1 MREDLRAFRE
11 QPFELLARLEAQ
23 IRAARIDLVV
33 GTAENWTGLGFRLG
47 AEWLLAPQD
56 EVREVI
62 PPPSLTRVPNAR
74 AWLLGIANVR
84 GSLLTVV
91 DLHQVL
97 GQDPV
102 PPQRAQR
109 VLVLKSA
116 RLPIGFL
123 VDEVSGY
130 RPFQPEE
137 QLRRAR
143 PEGDPLAGCEL
154 GAFHRDGRDWRA
166 VSLYQLAAS
175 DGVRQAGW

>member
-1 MREDLRAFRE
+1 MREDLRAYRE
-11 QPFELLARLEAQ
+11 QPFELLVRLESQ
-23 IRAARIDLVV
+23 IRSARIDIAAE
-33 GTAENWTGLGFRLG
+33 TAESWTGLGFRLG
-47 AEWLLAPQD
+47 DEWLLVPQD

-62 PPPSLTRVPNAR
+62 PPPSLARVPNGR

-84 GSLLTVV
+84 GALLTVV

-102 PPQRAQR
+102 PSQRVQR

-137 QLRRAR
+137 QQRRAR
-143 PEGDPLAGCEL
+143 PEGDPLAAFEL